1 MLRKISLT
9 AASAVVVLATVGAP
23 VASAG
28 AVTDRPAAVAQ
39 RAQAAAPADN
49 LAPGP
54 YHRTLDP
61 LVGTWKAVKYNYILG
76 TGGKP
81 IVSRD
86 MTVRVRWIS
95 KTGAG
100 SLRRRPRGPSAT
112 GRTTGSASSASPPS
126 TGATSGPPST
136 ASHRRR

>member
-28 AVTDRPAAVAQ
+28 AVTDRPAAVA
-39 RAQAAAPADN
+39 RSARRRRHPPTTWPPA
-49 LAPGP
+49 
-54 YHRTLDP
+54 RTTARSTP

-86 MTVRVRWIS
+86 MTVRV
-95 KTGAG
+95 A
-100 SLRRRPRGPSAT
+100 LDQQDRRPVP
-112 GRTTGSASSASPPS
+112 
-126 TGATSGPPST
+126 
-136 ASHRRR
+136 

>member
-28 AVTDRPAAVAQ
+28 AVTDRPAALAQ

-61 LVGTWKAVKYNYILG
+61 WSAPG
-76 TGGKP
+76 
-81 IVSRD
+81 
-86 MTVRVRWIS
+86 
-95 KTGAG
+95 
-100 SLRRRPRGPSAT
+100 RRSS
-112 GRTTGSASSASPPS
+112 TTTS
-126 TGATSGPPST
+126 SGPA
-136 ASHRRR
+136 ASRSSPGT